1 MQIKWLEVYLIIKT
15 IMQTSSVFEYLLHH
29 P

>member
-1 MQIKWLEVYLIIKT
+1 MQIKWLEMNLIIKT
-15 IMQTSSVFEYLLHH
+15 IMQTSSVFEYLFHH